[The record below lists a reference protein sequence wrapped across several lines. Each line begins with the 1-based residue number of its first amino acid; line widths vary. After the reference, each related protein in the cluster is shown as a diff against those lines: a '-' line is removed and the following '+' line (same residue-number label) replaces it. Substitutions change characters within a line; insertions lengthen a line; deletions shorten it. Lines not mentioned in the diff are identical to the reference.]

1 MNSKSILYCVL
12 AFLLGTVFLY
22 MGFNS
27 MKENSQ
33 FREKGQRAMFTPATN
48 EYTEHRKR
56 RGGGVYYTVSL
67 NYTTAEGTPVT
78 VNNIS
83 ISTNELD
90 KLKAGEDIE
99 CLYLPNDPKRVR
111 CQDGSEATLWQSFL
125 TALAAYGFIVMT
137 VLKARRENQYE
148 DYDEDED
155 DDDDTDDRRRRDD
168 GVRVM

>member
-1 MNSKSILYCVL
+1 MNSKSILYCVF
-12 AFLLGTVFLY
+12 AFVLGTVFLY
-22 MGFNS
+22 MGFHS

-83 ISTNELD
+83 ISTDELG

-111 CQDGSEATLWQSFL
+111 CQDGSEASL
-125 TALAAYGFIVMT
+125 
-137 VLKARRENQYE
+137 
-148 DYDEDED
+148 
-155 DDDDTDDRRRRDD
+155 
-168 GVRVM
+168 